1 MEAVSAAQ
9 IIFLVVALL
18 TVLTAFL
25 VVTVRNLIHAALWLV
40 ATLFGIAVIFVLL
53 DAGFMA
59 TVQVVLYIGAIAILI
74 VFAVMLTRRVMQDVG
89 SQSNEKWWLGT
100 IVAAVFFAA
109 VSTLL
114 WSTGWPALP
123 GEVVGDTVLALGRSL
138 VDPNQYVIPFELAS
152 VLLIIALIGSIA
164 LALPGKRSE

>member
-1 MEAVSAAQ
+1 VSAAQ
-9 IIFLVVALL
+9 IIFIVVALL
-18 TVLTAFL
+18 TVATTFL

-59 TVQVVLYIGAIAILI
+59 TVQIVLYIGAIAILI

-89 SQSNEKWWLGT
+89 PQSNENWWLGT

-109 VSTLL
+109 ISTLL
-114 WSTGWPALP
+114 WSIRWPALP
-123 GEVVGDTVLALGRSL
+123 GAVVGDTVLALGRSL
-138 VDPNQYVIPFELAS
+138 VDPNQYVIPFEVAS
-152 VLLIIALIGSIA
+152 VMLIIALIGSVT
-164 LALPGKRSE
+164 LALPGKQSE

>member
-1 MEAVSAAQ
+1 MSATQ
-9 IIFLVVALL
+9 IIFLVVGTL
-18 TVLTAFL
+18 TLASAFL

-40 ATLFGIAVIFVLL
+40 AALFGVAVIFVLL

-89 SQSNEKWWLGT
+89 PQRNANWWLGA
-100 IVAAVFFAA
+100 IVAIVFFGAI
-109 VSTLL
+109 SSLL
-114 WSTGWPALP
+114 WRTEWSVLP
-123 GEVVGDTVLALGRSL
+123 VGEVGDTVLALGLSL
-138 VDPNQYVIPFELAS
+138 VDPNQYVIPFEVAS

-164 LALPGKRSE
+164 VALPGKQSE

>member
-1 MEAVSAAQ
+1 MNATP
-9 IIFLVVALL
+9 IIFLVVAGL
-18 TVLTAFL
+18 TLACAFL

-89 SQSNEKWWLGT
+89 SQSNANWWMGAL
-100 IVAAVFFAA
+100 VAIIFV
-109 VSTLL
+109 VVISSLL
-114 WSTGWPALP
+114 WRTAWPALQ
-123 GEVVGDTVLALGRSL
+123 GGDVGDTVLALGRSL
-138 VDPNQYVIPFELAS
+138 VDPNKYVIPFEVAS
-152 VLLIIALIGSIA
+152 IMLIIALIGSIF
-164 LALPGKRSE
+164 LALPGKQSE